1 MPYTPPVCLL
11 QQQGSFSQLPLPMQI
26 TFILVA
32 LGSAYAVWA
41 LVLRDRVSQ
50 PRRVTPRDASRLDA
64 LARAADLGAPLP
76 DAAPFILDRIN
87 VTHASDEIERAYSA
101 VRYYERGLAVAS
113 LSHQQWQAEAAI
125 SYADLDAAQ
134 AYAEYD
140 LTGLRAAI
148 LGPFAFLI
156 QKKQHFIGVVSRSA
170 DGVARSFLFHGKKS
184 VIENF
189 SEFLATRKPVR
200 EVAQELVGSGVS
212 V

>member
-1 MPYTPPVCLL
+1 MSFTPPVCLL

-32 LGSAYAVWA
+32 LGSAYAVWV
-41 LVLRDRVSQ
+41 LVLRDRVRQ
-50 PRRVTPRDASRLDA
+50 PRRVTERDAARLDA

-76 DAAPFILDRIN
+76 EAPFILDRIN
-87 VTHASDEIERAYSA
+87 VTHASDEIERSYSA
-101 VRYYERGLAVAS
+101 VRCFERGVAVVS

-125 SYADLDAAQ
+125 PYAELDAVK

-156 QKKQHFIGVVSRSA
+156 QKKQHFIGVVSRSG
-170 DGVARSFLFHGKKS
+170 DGTARSFLLHGKKS

-189 SEFLATRKPVR
+189 SDFLTARKPVR
-200 EVAQELVGSGVS
+200 ESARELVASS

>member
-1 MPYTPPVCLL
+1 MSLTSPVCLL

-32 LGSAYAVWA
+32 LGSAYAVWV

-50 PRRVTPRDASRLDA
+50 PRRVTPRDAARLDG
-64 LARAADLGAPLP
+64 LARDAGLGAPLP
-76 DAAPFILDRIN
+76 DAPFILDRIN

-101 VRYYERGLAVAS
+101 VKCYERGVAVVS

-125 SYADLDAAQ
+125 AYADLDAAQ

-156 QKKQHFIGVVSRSA
+156 QKKQHFIGVVSRSG
-170 DGVARSFLFHGKKS
+170 DGLARSFLFHGKKS
-184 VIENF
+184 VIETF
-189 SEFLATRKPVR
+189 SDFLSARKPVR
-200 EVAQELVGSGVS
+200 EAVPELVGSGV
-212 V
+212 